1 MRSKQF
7 LTLLVGA
14 LLVAV
19 PVRSQNVN
27 MGHPQEIHVQHHPS
41 PEEIRDRLNG
51 PQLQKDAKEL
61 AEICA
66 LVGADMDG
74 VKQGILSK
82 DVLEK
87 LKRMEKLSKRVRKSW
102 PSPRRRAKDHDN
114 KKAPPVLPSSISAE
128 RHPKQHG
135 HPRRGQFALN
145 SAPCKS
151 SCRRFARNRAQH
163 GDVLA

>member
-1 MRSKQF
+1 MGEARMRSNQF
-7 LTLLVGA
+7 FALLVGA

-66 LVGADMDG
+66 LVRADMDG

-87 LKRMEKLSKRVRKSW
+87 LKRMEKLSKRVREEL
-102 PSPRRRAKDHDN
+102 AQ
-114 KKAPPVLPSSISAE
+114 SA
-128 RHPKQHG
+128 
-135 HPRRGQFALN
+135 A
-145 SAPCKS
+145 
-151 SCRRFARNRAQH
+151 AR
-163 GDVLA
+163 